1 MAVGKNL
8 TTQLVDKL
16 TEGVEDIYRSGR
28 YEEYLKTMSKFHS
41 YSARN
46 CVLIM
51 QQKGEH
57 PDLKPVWPGNRQ
69 VDG

>member
-1 MAVGKNL
+1 MMVEKNHTGEL
-8 TTQLVDKL
+8 FDRL
-16 TEGVEDIYRSGR
+16 ENGVEDMYRSGR